1 MQREASGLAIPV
13 FRSRVAPVLNWCSK
27 MLILGES
34 AATCA
39 VGQEMLLLNMSAFDR
54 LRILRDEGIC
64 TLICGALSPDLLSYG
79 EHLGLRIICGVA
91 GDVDEVLRAYHTQ
104 QLDQPRFWLPGC
116 TGQRNYRRSC
126 LRAVDDGFTHA
137 MKSAK
142 TGGKDHIQVGTEGVP
157 SQKPG
162 PGAEKSRTGRI
173 RGGLGGF
180 CICPQCGMKIR
191 HERGIPCAQIY
202 CPQCDLPMA
211 RP

>member
-1 MQREASGLAIPV
+1 MHRKASGLAIPV
-13 FRSRVAPVLNWCSK
+13 FRFRVAPVLNWCSK

-39 VGQEMLLLNMSAFDR
+39 AGQEMLLLNMSAFDR

-64 TLICGALSPDLLSYG
+64 TLICGALSPNLLSYG

-91 GDVDEVLRAYHTQ
+91 GDVDEVLRAYHTK

-116 TGQRNYRRSC
+116 TGQRNYRRNC

-142 TGGKDHIQVGTEGVP
+142 TGGEDHIQIGTEGVL
-157 SQKPG
+157 SQKPE
-162 PGAEKSRTGRI
+162 PAAEKGRTGRM
-173 RGGLGGF
+173 RGGVGGF

>member
-1 MQREASGLAIPV
+1 MHKEASGLAIPV

-34 AATCA
+34 AMTCA

-91 GDVDEVLRAYHTQ
+91 GDVDEVLRAYHTE

-116 TGQRNYRRSC
+116 TGQHNYRRSC
-126 LRAVDDGFTHA
+126 MRAVDAGFTHG

-142 TGGKDHIQVGTEGVP
+142 TGVEDHSQVGI
-157 SQKPG
+157 
-162 PGAEKSRTGRI
+162 EKNRTGRMP
-173 RGGLGGF
+173 GGPGGF

-191 HERGIPCAQIY
+191 HERGVPCTQIY

-211 RP
+211 KP